1 MRLDKKIPVETLR
14 TNFLARVVCANPKT
28 AFETMMSC
36 WIRHPRF
43 ESPTRQTIRI
53 REKKDG
59 FIWLTIAEVHALEA
73 YVGCEM
79 M

>member
-14 TNFLARVVCANPKT
+14 TNLLARVECANPET

-43 ESPTRQTIRI
+43 ESPTRQTIRL

-59 FIWLTIAEVHALEA
+59 FIWLTNAEVHALEHYA
-73 YVGCEM
+73 GCEM